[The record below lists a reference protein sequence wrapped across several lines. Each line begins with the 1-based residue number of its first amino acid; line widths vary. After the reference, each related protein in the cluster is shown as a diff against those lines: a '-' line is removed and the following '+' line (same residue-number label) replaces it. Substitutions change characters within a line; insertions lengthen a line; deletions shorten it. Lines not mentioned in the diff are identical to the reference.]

1 MPSAGVGDAKSLL
14 SMVVDSSG
22 GDDEVVVGDGA
33 TTAVVSKR
41 CGCGVSMIVVF

>member
-1 MPSAGVGDAKSLL
+1 MPSVVVGDAGSLL
-14 SMVVDSSG
+14 SMVADNSG

-33 TTAVVSKR
+33 TIVVVRKR